1 MPNKVCLLT
10 IDPQVDFCEGG
21 NLAVTGATKDLERLA
36 KMVDKFGGDI
46 DDIQITLDSH
56 YHMHIAHS
64 AFWRD
69 PAGAQPKPF
78 TLISEDDVVTGK
90 WRPVNPDWK
99 DWALQYVQQ
108 LTTNK
113 RYALVIWPDHCI
125 IGSRGQTILPVF
137 FDAVTR
143 WEHKYSAM
151 APRTTKGSNPFTEH
165 YSCVKADCPHPGDEN
180 TRLNGR
186 FVKTLQ
192 QYDTILISGEA
203 LSHCV
208 NFSVSDVADE
218 FSPDQVKKFILLED
232 ASSSVGGFEQQ
243 GKEFVS
249 RMVAKGMQLS
259 MTDKF
264 FK

>member
-1 MPNKVCLLT
+1 
-10 IDPQVDFCEGG
+10 VDFCEGG
-21 NLAVTGATKDLERLA
+21 ALPVTGATKDLERLA
-36 KMVDKFGGDI
+36 KMVDKFGDRI

-56 YHMHIAHS
+56 YHVHISHA
-64 AFWRD
+64 AFWID
-69 PAGAQPKPF
+69 AAGAHPKPF
-78 TLISEDDVVTGK
+78 TLITEDDVVQGK
-90 WRPVNPDWK
+90 WRPVNTDWK

-108 LTTNK
+108 LNANK
-113 RYALVIWPDHCI
+113 RYVLCIWPDHCI

-143 WEHKYSAM
+143 WEHKYTAI

-165 YSCVKADCPHPGDEN
+165 YSAVKADCPHTGDEG

-192 QYDTILISGEA
+192 QFDDILISGEA

-208 NFSVSDVADE
+208 ANTIRDVANE
-218 FSPDQVKKFILLED
+218 FSADQVKKFVLLED
-232 ASSSVGGFEQQ
+232 ASSNVGGFEKM
-243 GKEFVS
+243 GTDFVS
-249 RMVAKGMQLS
+249 EMVGKGMRVAK
-259 MTDKF
+259 TDTF

>member
-21 NLAVTGATKDLERLA
+21 ALPVTGATKDLERLA
-36 KMVDKFGGDI
+36 KMVDKYGGDI
-46 DDIQITLDSH
+46 DDIQITMDSH
-56 YHMHIAHS
+56 YHIHIAH
-64 AFWRD
+64 AGWWRD
-69 PAGAQPKPF
+69 PSGAPPKPF
-78 TLISEDDVVTGK
+78 TAISEDDVATGK
-90 WRPVNPDWK
+90 WRPVSPDWK

-108 LTTNK
+108 LKQNG
-113 RYALVIWPDHCI
+113 RYMLVIWPDHCI
-125 IGSRGQTILPVF
+125 IGSRGHAIQPTF

-143 WEHKYSAM
+143 WEHKYSAI

-165 YSCVKADCPHPGDEN
+165 FSVVKADVPRADDEG

-192 QYDTILISGEA
+192 QYDIILLSGEA

-208 NFSVSDVADE
+208 ANSVRDIADE
-218 FSPDQVKKFILLED
+218 FSADQIKKFVFLED
-232 ASSSVGGFEQQ
+232 ASSNVSGFENL
-243 GKEFVS
+243 GKQFVDD
-249 RMVAKGMQLS
+249 MVQKGMQVAK
-259 MTDKF
+259 TDTF

>member
-1 MPNKVCLLT
+1 MSKVCLLT

-21 NLAVTGATKDLERLA
+21 ALAVTGATKDLERLA

-46 DDIQITLDSH
+46 EDIQLTLDSH
-56 YHMHIAHS
+56 YHMHIAH
-64 AFWRD
+64 AAWWRD
-69 PAGAQPKPF
+69 SSGAQPKPF
-78 TLISEDDVVTGK
+78 TLISEDDVATGK

-108 LTTNK
+108 LKANK
-113 RYALVIWPDHCI
+113 RFVLVIWPDHCI
-125 IGSRGQTILPVF
+125 IGGRGASILPVL
-137 FDAVTR
+137 FDAITR

-165 YSCVKADCPHPGDEN
+165 YSAVRADCPHPGDEG

-208 NFSVSDVADE
+208 NFTVSDVANE
-218 FSPDQVKKFILLED
+218 FSPDQVKKFVLLED
-232 ASSSVGGFEQQ
+232 ASSSVTGFEAQ
-243 GKEFVS
+243 GKQFVDD
-249 RMVAKGMQLS
+249 MIKKGMQIAR
-259 MTDKF
+259 TDTF

>member
-21 NLAVTGATKDLERLA
+21 SLAVAGATKDLERLA
-36 KMVDKFGGDI
+36 KMVDKYGGDI
-46 DDIQITLDSH
+46 DDIQITMDSH
-56 YHMHIAHS
+56 YHLHIAHS
-64 AFWRD
+64 SWWRD
-69 PAGAQPKPF
+69 ASGAQPKPF
-78 TLISEDDVVTGK
+78 TLISESDVASGK

-108 LTTNK
+108 LSANK

-125 IGSRGQTILPVF
+125 IGSRGHSIQPTF

-165 YSCVKADCPHPGDEN
+165 FSAVKADVPRADDES

-192 QYDTILISGEA
+192 QYDSILTSGEA

-208 NFSVSDVADE
+208 ANTINDVANE
-218 FSPDQVKKFILLED
+218 FSPDQIKKFVLLED
-232 ASSSVGGFEQQ
+232 ASSNVAGFEAQ
-243 GKEFVS
+243 GKQFVDD
-249 RMVAKGMQLS
+249 MVKKGMQIAK
-259 MTDKF
+259 TDTY